1 MRNRMLVRST
11 TPVFLTSAVL
21 IGLFITLQALTMSG
35 AQVVDRDFGR
45 FESKVELSAIAGF
58 DSTTPRAQEDME
70 AAVRGA
76 GAVEVTTTLTSYDIE
91 PAITA
96 PPATLYVETDWTANP
111 FPQRYSLKD
120 GRWPSAP
127 GEIVLTE
134 AGRVMMP
141 GDGVLPVLSGSQ
153 HLRIV
158 GTASD
163 RFSAWATILAA
174 PRTWAGMDP
183 AGRPDRAKPSAFTSL
198 FWNGAIQEQAVSAI
212 EKVIT
217 GNSLGRGPD
226 DDRPEIAGL
235 VAGRQDTAAHGP
247 PSWVERFPL
256 AYRLPALALP
266 LLSVLA
272 VFGLNRQRSQRII
285 TVFTS
290 LGIPRPAAVGG
301 MALATSAWTT
311 ISFSF
316 GAVAGAG
323 LGWIARHAV
332 ADLRIEPLSPFPG
345 LLVPGL
351 ELLAV
356 VVGGCLLA
364 TVLLRPWSRAP
375 SAPDVA
381 AEEAVHS
388 TANWGRKVRRGFALV
403 AACAVVYQVNT
414 LVSIKDAMVLA
425 GLLGTTVL
433 LVTPELV
440 NAVISRLP
448 ENGPR
453 RRLALRQLSVHRS
466 RGITATAVLTATIG
480 APLALLTLLATYTAT
495 ETSRFQLDAA
505 PHQVVLTGLG
515 STAEVPLPEVV
526 DAVTRRV
533 DFADPAIHLRYL
545 MDANVAV
552 SVRGEDLG
560 GVLAIDTPDEVA
572 RLTGRPLSQVESDT
586 LRRGGILVWSD
597 NGRTDRTLVSV
608 AVADGKAMTASRP
621 IPATV
626 SDFEPAWKASV
637 HGVLLTGSAHE
648 LGLPVSDGAV
658 VYTDVADVD
667 VTAAQQ
673 AVLDAGLSRRF
684 IKVYEPPEP
693 VFVPATFYTAI
704 VGLALVALLT
714 TVGVTRAQVFTLR
727 TYLTRLVAIGLPP
740 SWARQ
745 VIVMESTVVVCLSTV
760 LGLTVALPTVVVTT
774 HQIDGLVLDVPW
786 LDLGL
791 VIAAFILTTAGAT
804 LVASRRL
811 RVTKRKTE
819 HVRQNKRPWRRLKA
833 QRA

>member
-1 MRNRMLVRST
+1 MRFPLRLTTSIARKLMRNRMLVRST
-11 TPVFLTSAVL
+11 TPVFLTAAVL

-35 AQVVDRDFGR
+35 AQVADRDFGR

-70 AAVRGA
+70 AAVRRA

-91 PAITA
+91 PATTA
-96 PPATLYVETDWTANP
+96 PPTTLYVETDWAANP

-120 GRWPSAP
+120 GRWPTAP

-134 AGRVMMP
+134 AGRVTMP
-141 GDGVLPVLSGSQ
+141 GDGNLPVLSGSR

-158 GTASD
+158 GTAYD

-183 AGRPDRAKPSAFTSL
+183 GLRPDRAKPSASTSL
-198 FWNGAIQEQAVSAI
+198 FWNGANQERAVSAI
-212 EKVIT
+212 EEVTT
-217 GNSLGRGPD
+217 GGALGHGAD
-226 DDRPEIAGL
+226 DDRPEIGGL
-235 VAGRQDTAAHGP
+235 VASRQDTAAHGP

-272 VFGLNRQRSQRII
+272 VFGLSRERSQRIS

-290 LGIPRPAAVGG
+290 LGLPRPAAVGG
-301 MALATSAWTT
+301 MALATSVWTT
-311 ISFSF
+311 IA
-316 GAVAGAG
+316 AVSGTLAGAG
-323 LGWIARHAV
+323 LGWIARYAV

-345 LLVPGL
+345 LLVPGV
-351 ELLAV
+351 ELLLV
-356 VVGGCLLA
+356 VVGGCFLA
-364 TVLLRPWSRAP
+364 TVVLRPWSRAP
-375 SAPDVA
+375 RAATDVP

-388 TANWGRKVRRGFALV
+388 TAKWGRKVRHGLALV

-414 LVSIKDAMVLA
+414 LSSIEDAMVLA
-425 GLLGTTVL
+425 GFIGTTVL
-433 LVTPELV
+433 LVMPELV
-440 NAVISRLP
+440 NAVVSRLP

-453 RRLALRQLSVHRS
+453 RRLAQRQLSFHRS

-495 ETSRFQLDAA
+495 ETNRFQPDAA

-515 STAEVPLPEVV
+515 STAEPPLPQVV

-533 DFADPAIHLRYL
+533 DFVDPAIHLRYL

-552 SVRGEDLG
+552 SVRGDDLG
-560 GVLAIDTPDEVA
+560 GVLAIDTLDEVA
-572 RLTGRPLSQVESDT
+572 RLTERPLSQVESDT
-586 LRRGGILVWSD
+586 LQRGGILVWSD
-597 NGRTDRTLVSV
+597 SGRTDRTLVS
-608 AVADGKAMTASRP
+608 AATADGKAMTASKP

-626 SDFEPAWKASV
+626 SNFEPAWKASV
-637 HGVLLTGSAHE
+637 HGVLLTASAHE

-658 VYTDVADVD
+658 VYTNVPDVD

-684 IKVYEPPEP
+684 VKVYEPPEP

-714 TVGVTRAQVFTLR
+714 TVGVTRAQVATLR
-727 TYLTRLVAIGLPP
+727 GYLTRLVAIGLPP

-760 LGLTVALPTVVVTT
+760 LGLSIALPTVVATT
-774 HQIDGLVLDVPW
+774 NQIDGLVLDVPW
-786 LDLGL
+786 FELGL

-804 LVASRRL
+804 LIASRRL
-811 RVTKRKTE
+811 RVTKG
-819 HVRQNKRPWRRLKA
+819 
-833 QRA
+833 